1 MNNEKTCQLAETYS
15 LRRSATV
22 KPHDEMRNLS
32 GLRLR

>member
-1 MNNEKTCQLAETYS
+1 MSNEKTCQLAETSS
-15 LRRSATV
+15 LRRPATV